1 LFRAQRL
8 VDDFRGV
15 RRPPVAQDVLP
26 IKQAAMKPET
36 EQIREK
42 LVYYF
47 SQWVQAFQTGP
58 PEKIFVPF
66 ITKMTS
72 QGLLKVEEISSLFFR
87 VCIEAGVAHYMKCVA
102 AGEYEHCFQALDAM
116 ARLVALMLKY
126 YGGDASGNNDQAKVK
141 YLTKILSIVVVVLSY
156 LHEEQGPA
164 FQQKP
169 FFRFF
174 ASLVTDLHTIEAD
187 LGTAYLP
194 LLIGIS
200 DAFSSLQPIYF
211 PGFAFSWLCLISHR
225 LFMPKLLLPDNRDVS
240 ALFG

>member
-1 LFRAQRL
+1 MTP
-8 VDDFRGV
+8 GV
-15 RRPPVAQDVLP
+15 PAT
-26 IKQAAMKPET
+26 KQQLRPET
-36 EQIREK
+36 EQVREK
-42 LVYYF
+42 LLAYF
-47 SQWVQAFQTGP
+47 HQWVTIFQRSS
-58 PEKIFVPF
+58 PEKTFVPF
-66 ITKMTS
+66 VTRMTKE
-72 QGLLKVEEISSLFFR
+72 GLLKVEEISSLFFR
-87 VCIEAGVAHYMKCVA
+87 VCAEAGVGHYMKCMTT
-102 AGEYEHCFQALDAM
+102 GDYEHCYQALDAM

-156 LHEEQGPA
+156 FHEEQGPA

-174 ASLVTDLHTIEAD
+174 ASLVTDLHVIESD
-187 LGTAYLP
+187 LGSAYLP

-240 ALFG
+240 CWIYPNLSLCLMLF